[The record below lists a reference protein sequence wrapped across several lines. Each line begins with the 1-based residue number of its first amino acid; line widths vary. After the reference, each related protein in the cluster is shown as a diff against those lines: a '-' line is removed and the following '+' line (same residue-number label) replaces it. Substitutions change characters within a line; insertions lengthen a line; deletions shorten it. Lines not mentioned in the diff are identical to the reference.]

1 MTVTVEAQIIDYL
14 RTQAIQKGIQEDGIK
29 LTTRYL
35 DEGIIDSLGLIMMI
49 DDLEQRFAIR
59 FSAEDMQSYE
69 FQTVSGLA
77 SIIER
82 LKVG

>member
-1 MTVTVEAQIIDYL
+1 MTVRVEDQILDYL
-14 RTQAIQKGIQEDGIK
+14 RSQAIQKGIQEDEIK

-35 DEGIIDSLGLIMMI
+35 DEGIIDSLGLIIMI
-49 DDLEQRFAIR
+49 DELEERFSIR

-77 SIIER
+77 AIIER
-82 LKVG
+82 LRVD